1 MTMSIPQTL
10 QGGQS
15 PAMAPQPA
23 AGHTPAAAPP
33 AAAAKAQPAAAPQ
46 PQPSSDQI
54 QKAVENLKRIVAP
67 IANNLQFSVDDSTG
81 STVIRVVDSST
92 QEVIRQIPS
101 EEMLS
106 LAQDLNKLQGLL
118 FNNKA

>member
-15 PAMAPQPA
+15 PATAPQPA
-23 AGHTPAAAPP
+23 PGHTPAAALP

-81 STVIRVVDSST
+81 STVIRVVDSNT